1 MAPMAMRVTEM
12 GASEGCPVIGQIEV
26 ASPRGDKITSPETEL
41 TSCWCSA
48 RELLR
53 NRCMKQSKC
62 RWRKPLVQLHT
73 RPVDFPSPRESAASP
88 YRVGL
93 LRFESGCVLVFQG
106 GVFGCSSRMN
116 GNPSSPV
123 LRGLGASNGA
133 RLLDPNGFTAELP
146 VTRGVVPIK
155 TKVCRKVL

>member
-12 GASEGCPVIGQIEV
+12 GASEGCPVIGQTEV
-26 ASPRGDKITSPETEL
+26 ASLHCDNITSPETEL

-53 NRCMKQSKC
+53 TRCLKPRKC
-62 RWRKPLVQLHT
+62 RRGNPLVQLHT
-73 RPVDFPSPRESAASP
+73 RPVDFPSPRESAASQ

-116 GNPSSPV
+116 GKPSSPV

-133 RLLDPNGFTAELP
+133 RLLDHNRRSHLKGLARCQCDPLTADRIRCL
-146 VTRGVVPIK
+146 
-155 TKVCRKVL
+155 